1 MIRGVIFDLDGVIT
15 DTAIYHYQSWR
26 KIAALF
32 DFDLTETHNEQLKGV
47 SRAESLDIILN
58 WASASCTAAEK
69 TQLLTE
75 KNNHYLTLIESLS
88 TSDILPGVVNF
99 LEIIRSEGL
108 KTAVGSSS
116 KNASFILDKLTLTH
130 HFDAI
135 VDGNMVKQTKPD
147 PEVFVNAAALL
158 AINPNECLVIEDA
171 EAGVAAAKAAG
182 MQVLGIDAHGQLQD
196 SDLSV
201 ENLVGLDV
209 AFLNKHFA

>member
-1 MIRGVIFDLDGVIT
+1 
-15 DTAIYHYQSWR
+15 
-26 KIAALF
+26 
-32 DFDLTETHNEQLKGV
+32 
-47 SRAESLDIILN
+47 
-58 WASASCTAAEK
+58 
-69 TQLLTE
+69 
-75 KNNHYLTLIESLS
+75 LIESLS

-116 KNASFILDKLTLTH
+116 KNARFILDKLTLTH

-209 AFLNKHFA
+209 AFLNKHFS

>member
-32 DFDLTETHNEQLKGV
+32 DFDLTESHNEQLKGV
-47 SRAESLDIILN
+47 SRAESLNIILN

-116 KNASFILDKLTLTH
+116 KNARFILDKLTLTH

-201 ENLVGLDV
+201 KNLVGLDV
-209 AFLNKHFA
+209 AFLNKHFS